1 MAEEEV
7 VVAAESPM
15 PSDHKRKLEDLEPKA
30 APEIVELD
38 SNGPD
43 DANAEPDC
51 TEEVDVSPSDES
63 EAKRPRL
70 DDKPDGIASENGHQ
84 EEKVD
89 EPKKENEDQPSVDSG
104 DLEVPQ
110 PASVEVTEAV
120 TDEQKS
126 EVNELQNGMNSEP
139 SDTQNHAENSVAEKA
154 EEPSQGESQPHYA
167 EEPQQGDAYSAQQE
181 QPSVS
186 ETVTHKMEVPNNK
199 VGVLIGKSGDTIRY
213 LQYNSGAK
221 IQITRDSDADPYS
234 ATRPVEIIGTLDN
247 ISKAE
252 KLINAVIAEADAGG
266 SPSLVARGVA
276 TALAVAAAEQIQIQ
290 VPNEKVGLIIGR
302 GGETIKGL
310 QTRSGAR
317 IQVLIPQH
325 LPEGDES
332 KERTVRVTGDKK
344 QIEVAR
350 ELIKE
355 VMNQTVRPS
364 ALSSGFN
371 HQGYRPHGPG
381 GSQWA
386 PRGPHLPQ
394 PSSYDYPQRGPYPSH
409 NPQYPP
415 AYGGY
420 PQHMGPRSGYG
431 SGWEQRPPSS
441 MPHGGGYNYYGGQVA
456 DAPVSAQH
464 SAPVPSHAPGPS
476 PNPAMGAPSQA
487 NYNYGQPHGP
497 DYGHPAPY
505 SQAAPPQHN
514 YGHGYEEPKYDNHAP
529 TQHPYAGYAPSQ
541 QYPQTGAHP
550 GYGPQQHYSKP
561 PPYGMPSQAP
571 TPQSYGPPRANQPG
585 DAVYQGSAP
594 PHSYGPNVLAQQSYP
609 YASSGP
615 AQQTYPAYGSAPAAD
630 GYSQPPPASGLGY
643 PQQGGQP
650 VSYGQPG
657 AQQAAGSYGQA
668 APTAGY
674 AQYPSSQQGY
684 AEQAAPNA
692 AGYGYQGSQDP
703 GYGAAPAAS
712 YGAPAAAQPGYTQ
725 PASQQNYDQSIPQ
738 SAGYGAAPP
747 AASAGYGKTV
757 SPQPGYPQYDSSQMY
772 AAAPR

>member
-7 VVAAESPM
+7 VAAAESPG

-30 APEIVELD
+30 APEILELD
-38 SNGPD
+38 SDGQD
-43 DANAEPDC
+43 DANAEPGC
-51 TEEVDVSPSDES
+51 AEEVDVRPSDES

-70 DDKPDGIASENGHQ
+70 DDKPHGIASENGHQ
-84 EEKVD
+84 EEEVD
-89 EPKKENEDQPSVDSG
+89 EPEKENEDQPNVDS
-104 DLEVPQ
+104 DDPEVPQ
-110 PASVEVTEAV
+110 PTSVEVTEAV

-126 EVNELQNGMNSEP
+126 EVNEQHNDMNGEP
-139 SDTQNHAENSVAEKA
+139 SDTQKPAENSVAEKA
-154 EEPSQGESQPHYA
+154 EEPPQGECQAHYA
-167 EEPQQGDAYSAQQE
+167 EEPQQGGAYFVQQE
-181 QPSVS
+181 QPSAN
-186 ETVTHKMEVPNNK
+186 EILTHKMEVPNNK

-234 ATRPVEIIGTLDN
+234 ATRPVEIIGTLDS

-276 TALAVAAAEQIQIQ
+276 TAQAVAAAEQIQIQ

-310 QTRSGAR
+310 QTTSGAR

-344 QIEVAR
+344 QIEVAK

-355 VMNQTVRPS
+355 VMNQNVRPS
-364 ALSSGFN
+364 PLSSGFN

-381 GSQWA
+381 GPQWG

-394 PSSYDYPQRGPYPSH
+394 PYSYDYPQRGPYPSH

-431 SGWEQRPPSS
+431 SGWGQRPPSS
-441 MPHGGGYNYYGGQVA
+441 MPHGGGYDYYGGQGA
-456 DAPVSAQH
+456 DAPVSAQR
-464 SAPVPSHAPGPS
+464 SAPAPSHAPGPS

-487 NYNYGQPHGP
+487 NYNYG
-497 DYGHPAPY
+497 HPATY

-529 TQHPYAGYAPSQ
+529 MQYPYGGQAPSQ

-550 GYGPQQHYSKP
+550 GYGPQQTYSKP

-571 TPQSYGPPRANQPG
+571 NPQSYGPPRASQPG
-585 DAVYQGSAP
+585 EAVYQGSAQ
-594 PHSYGPNVLAQQSYP
+594 PHSYGPNVPAQQPYP

-630 GYSQPPPASGLGY
+630 GYSQPPPASGSGY

-657 AQQAAGSYGQA
+657 AQQAPGYGQA

-703 GYGAAPAAS
+703 GYGGASAAA
-712 YGAPAAAQPGYTQ
+712 YGAPAAAQPGYAQ
-725 PASQQNYDQSIPQ
+725 PAAQQTYDQSIPQ